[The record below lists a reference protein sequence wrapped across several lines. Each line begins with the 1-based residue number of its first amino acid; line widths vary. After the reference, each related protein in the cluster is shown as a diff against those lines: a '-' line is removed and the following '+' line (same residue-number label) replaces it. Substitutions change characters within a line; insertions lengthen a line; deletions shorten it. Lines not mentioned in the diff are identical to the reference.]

1 MTQVVR
7 GNLKQLTFPRID
19 SAAVNTRVV
28 SVQAKRK
35 DSAVDIR
42 GVSVQADRSAA
53 GDIRVVGVQNGRRK
67 TEDRK
72 TKKTKERNRTKTQIS
87 LK

>member
-1 MTQVVR
+1 VTQVVR

-19 SAAVNTRVV
+19 SAAGNTRVV

-35 DSAVDIR
+35 DSALDIR
-42 GVSVQADRSAA
+42 VVSVQADRSAA
-53 GDIRVVGVQNGRRK
+53 GDIRVVGVQKGRRK

-72 TKKTKERNRTKTQIS
+72 TEKNEGKK
-87 LK
+87 